1 MDGAYGYKRAIPNA
15 TTVAGFIQA
24 LDADFRAMWSDDRA
38 VEEGSIE
45 IVVTVAR
52 YVLQRR

>member
-1 MDGAYGYKRAIPNA
+1 M
-15 TTVAGFIQA
+15 TVAGFSQA
-24 LDADFRAMWSDDRA
+24 FNADFRAMRSDDRA

-52 YVLQRR
+52 YVLRRRRRELEKSN